1 MLMIFWISMH
11 FYLGSLNIDSRLNF
25 PIELSP
31 AVLRELV
38 GQKQSVFLVPS
49 FGSRS
54 LSVFVCTLMKSPE
67 KVTTKAGLLSKQYL
81 TLMCF
86 SSNSCRMGL
95 GCPLFNPLPVH
106 NDRVPGHHCPSIS
119 VYQLFWKIP
128 SMDFFP
134 TFYLICLRFSFFSAI
149 FVPLNLIWMVGA
161 LCSRGP
167 EVFWLLVYAI
177 YGREFHERNSIQY

>member
-1 MLMIFWISMH
+1 MH

-38 GQKQSVFLVPS
+38 GQKQSVFLDPS

-81 TLMCF
+81 T
-86 SSNSCRMGL
+86 
-95 GCPLFNPLPVH
+95 FN
-106 NDRVPGHHCPSIS
+106 
-119 VYQLFWKIP
+119 
-128 SMDFFP
+128 
-134 TFYLICLRFSFFSAI
+134 
-149 FVPLNLIWMVGA
+149 
-161 LCSRGP
+161 
-167 EVFWLLVYAI
+167 VFL
-177 YGREFHERNSIQY
+177 